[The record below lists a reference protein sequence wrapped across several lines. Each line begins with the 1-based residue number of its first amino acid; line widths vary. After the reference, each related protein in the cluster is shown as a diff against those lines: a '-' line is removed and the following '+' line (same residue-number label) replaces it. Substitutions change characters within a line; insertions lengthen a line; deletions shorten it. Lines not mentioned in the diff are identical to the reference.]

1 MNQSTMQLITA
12 KIERALEQI
21 RVLKSEKSD
30 LEVLVASLRESLEE
44 KDKTID
50 LLKEIEG
57 QLHAEIRSM
66 QEALNERDSK
76 LQVAEDGLLQSIEA
90 LNKTLGI
97 ESSENGHSGL
107 FDIREGNA

>member
-12 KIERALEQI
+12 KIEKALEQI
-21 RVLKSEKSD
+21 RALKSEKSD
-30 LEVLVASLRESLEE
+30 LEALVASLHENVNE
-44 KDKTID
+44 KDKAID
-50 LLKEIEG
+50 LLKETEG
-57 QLHAEIRSM
+57 QLKAEIRSL

-97 ESSENGHSGL
+97 ENAENGHSGL
-107 FDIREGNA
+107 FDMREGNA

>member
-12 KIERALEQI
+12 KIDRALEQI

-30 LEVLVASLRESLEE
+30 LEALVANLRESLEE
-44 KDKTID
+44 KDKTINI
-50 LLKEIEG
+50 LKETEG

-66 QEALNERDSK
+66 QGALNERDSK

-97 ESSENGHSGL
+97 EAENSPVGL
-107 FDIREGNA
+107 FDMREGNA

>member
-12 KIERALEQI
+12 KIDRALEQI
-21 RVLKSEKSD
+21 RVLKSEKSE
-30 LEVLVASLRESLEE
+30 LEALVANLHECIDE
-44 KDKTID
+44 KDKTIE
-50 LLKEIEG
+50 LLKETEG
-57 QLHAEIRSM
+57 QLHAEIRSL

-97 ESSENGHSGL
+97 EAEGLSGL
-107 FDIREGNA
+107 FDMREGNA

>member
-1 MNQSTMQLITA
+1 MNQTTMQLITA

-30 LEVLVASLRESLEE
+30 LEALVASLRDGLNE
-44 KDKTID
+44 KDKVID
-50 LLKEIEG
+50 LMKEAEAT
-57 QLHAEIRSM
+57 LRAEIRSL

-97 ESSENGHSGL
+97 EAENGPPGL
-107 FDIREGNA
+107 FDMREGNA

>member
-30 LEVLVASLRESLEE
+30 LEAVVAGLHESLSE

-50 LLKEIEG
+50 LIKETEG
-57 QLHAEIRSM
+57 QLRAEIRSL

-76 LQVAEDGLLQSIEA
+76 LQMAEDGLLQSIEA
-90 LNKTLGI
+90 LNKSLGI
-97 ESSENGHSGL
+97 ENTENGLSGL
-107 FDIREGNA
+107 FNMSEGNA

>member
-1 MNQSTMQLITA
+1 MNQGTIQSITA
-12 KIERALEQI
+12 KIEKALEQV

-30 LEVLVASLRESLEE
+30 LETLVTSLRENLSE
-44 KDKTID
+44 KDKKID
-50 LLKEIEG
+50 ELKESKE

-97 ESSENGHSGL
+97 ENAENVLPGL
-107 FDIREGNA
+107 FNMNEDNA